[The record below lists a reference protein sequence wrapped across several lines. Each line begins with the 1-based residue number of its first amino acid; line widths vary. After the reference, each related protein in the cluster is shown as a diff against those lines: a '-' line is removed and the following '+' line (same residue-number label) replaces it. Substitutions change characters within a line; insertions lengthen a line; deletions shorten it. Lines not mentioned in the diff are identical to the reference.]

1 MNFLNYDATYKF
13 IFVITCLLCVHLS
26 FSATTGHLPNNN
38 NNNNNNNNVNSN
50 DAILKEPISFIEIQ
64 SRVSSGLHVENHDYA
79 RLNAEK
85 NRMAEEL
92 ANYLFEYKKNII
104 NINNVNRHIF
114 LKGNERRR
122 QMLSSY
128 PETPVVQG
136 KGECAKALD
145 NWMSVCVFDDY

>member
-1 MNFLNYDATYKF
+1 
-13 IFVITCLLCVHLS
+13 
-26 FSATTGHLPNNN
+26 
-38 NNNNNNNNVNSN
+38 
-50 DAILKEPISFIEIQ
+50 
-64 SRVSSGLHVENHDYA
+64 
-79 RLNAEK
+79 
-85 NRMAEEL
+85 MAEEL

-104 NINNVNRHIF
+104 NINNVNRHKF

-136 KGECAKALD
+136 KGKCAKALD